1 MITQPMHR
9 SSSDIEP
16 GDHWCSRSCMSYLCV
31 SKSPTQDSSYVTFQT
46 RTLIIPLTWY
56 YNSMNTCYIR
66 PISEPDDWHSRF
78 CIIIHIKIATFTF
91 LLSSHRQ
98 STVISIS
105 VYRSLTRG
113 LTSVHR
119 DVDPLNW
126 NWGLFMPISK
136 GSPNSVIWETPI
148 LGTICHWNGDFILEL
163 LIPLSILHMRFL
175 SICLISCK
183 RVVATNSL
191 KGSTSHKS
199 LTIELTHCKRYFD
212 SDTEVDRMIRKI
224 LTIRVGASLS
234 DKSCLSL
241 VEN

>member
-1 MITQPMHR
+1 MIYFQTPFSTITIQLQGHQWSPNPCIGPHLILNLVII
-9 SSSDIEP
+9 DAP
-16 GDHWCSRSCMSYLCV
+16 GVVWLMCV

-66 PISEPDDWHSRF
+66 PIFEPDDWHSRF

-105 VYRSLTRG
+105 IYRSLTCG
-113 LTSVHR
+113 LTSVRR
-119 DVDPLNW
+119 DVDPLNS

-148 LGTICHWNGDFILEL
+148 LGTICHWYGDFILEL
-163 LIPLSILHMRFL
+163 LIPLSIY
-175 SICLISCK
+175 SYAYC
-183 RVVATNSL
+183 
-191 KGSTSHKS
+191 
-199 LTIELTHCKRYFD
+199 
-212 SDTEVDRMIRKI
+212 
-224 LTIRVGASLS
+224 VGIQR
-234 DKSCLSL
+234 D
-241 VEN
+241 